1 MHDHTT
7 VGGLSATLGHM
18 PTTQQPFA
26 DRLADAMNATRSI
39 ACVGLDPV
47 IEKLP
52 AEVRSGS
59 TEVEAINTFCE
70 GVLQA
75 VAGIVP
81 VVKFQSACFE
91 RYGAPGIERLHKL
104 IASAQN
110 QGLLVILDA
119 KRGDI
124 GVTAEHYAHA
134 SFVTAGADSLT
145 VNPYLGLDTL
155 EPYSKVGGPAKGLFV
170 LVRTSNL
177 GSDSVQ
183 NLSLADGRTV
193 AVAMAEMVAEL
204 GRKSIGSNGLSSIG
218 AVVGATKAADAK
230 RLRQAMPDQF
240 FLIPGYGAQGGTAED
255 IRPMLRSSLPIATG
269 GRLSD
274 LGVLVTA
281 SRSVIYPS
289 LGALSGVSWA
299 KNIQMAAENL
309 NIELAQISF

>member
-1 MHDHTT
+1 
-7 VGGLSATLGHM
+7 M
-18 PTTQQPFA
+18 PITQQPFA
-26 DRLADAMNATRSI
+26 DRLADAMTATGSI

-52 AEVRSGS
+52 PQVRSGGS
-59 TEVEAINTFCE
+59 DVDAINAFCE

-75 VAGIVP
+75 VAGTVP

-91 RYGAPGIERLHKL
+91 RYGAAGVDRLHNL
-104 IASAQN
+104 IASAQK

-134 SFVTAGADSLT
+134 SFIAAGADCLT
-145 VNPYLGLDTL
+145 VNPYLGADTI
-155 EPYSKVGGPAKGLFV
+155 EPYLKVGGPAKGLFI
-170 LVRTSNL
+170 LVRTSNP
-177 GSDSVQ
+177 GSDAVQ
-183 NLSLADGRTV
+183 NLALADGRTV
-193 AVAMAEMVAEL
+193 AVAMGEMVAEI

-230 RLRQAMPDQF
+230 QLRQAMPDQV

-255 IRPMLRSSLPIATG
+255 IRPMLRSSLSSSTG
-269 GRLSD
+269 RRLCD

-289 LGALSGVSWA
+289 IEGVSGVSWT

-309 NIELAQISF
+309 NKELAQISF